1 MNLES
6 DRSNVKGESEGQE
19 RDYDYRDDDDNEH
32 NALASVRSGDDF
44 DDDTISKYSD
54 TNYMMEKMDSINI
67 EVCNFDS
74 SNSVNNEQ

>member
-6 DRSNVKGESEGQE
+6 DRSNVKCEGEGQE
-19 RDYDYRDDDDNEH
+19 RDYDYRNDDDD

-54 TNYMMEKMDSINI
+54 TYMMEKMDSINI

-74 SNSVNNEQ
+74 SNSVSND